1 MSIQSI
7 SHALLVAC
15 SKNVSIPYAY
25 VICWLSVVLHSSLRG
40 FNSHLSPVFP
50 SIGAIHLA
58 EQAAALILEA
68 CLSSDLAMI
77 SAAAAGNSFLE
88 WMRVTRLLTIPSGS
102 LFTPRVL
109 REREKEEAPC
119 GASALCGITCPY
131 VIILLPHR
139 RIDSRIC
146 RPCLNTSLMTLC
158 TAQHMWLVEHSNVNS
173 VH

>member
-7 SHALLVAC
+7 QHALLVAC

-25 VICWLSVVLHSSLRG
+25 VICWLSVVLHSSRRV

-77 SAAAAGNSFLE
+77 SAPAAGNSFLE

-109 REREKEEAPC
+109 REREKKKKLPVAPLHFV
-119 GASALCGITCPY
+119 AL
-131 VIILLPHR
+131 R
-139 RIDSRIC
+139 AR
-146 RPCLNTSLMTLC
+146 TSLYFYRTGES
-158 TAQHMWLVEHSNVNS
+158 TREYVDRA
-173 VH
+173 